1 MTRGLRREVRALA
14 ALTLALGCG
23 DDGGAGEPA
32 PPDVEDTGRD
42 GGPRLDEGTSPSDA
56 GELLCDLEECPAYDL
71 SVPLSLPSCCL
82 PGGGDAAGDD
92 GCGVS
97 FSAWIDV
104 FPLDPVIVSCVRP
117 EPERPFRRD
126 GCPDRTLAPFEFPG
140 CCRNDGVCGYV
151 VDLTNVG
158 GPRLGCVPNTMFSD
172 ETVILCG

>member
-1 MTRGLRREVRALA
+1 MTRDLRREVRALA
-14 ALTLALGCG
+14 ALAALALGLGCG
-23 DDGGAGEPA
+23 DDETDLPDVGDMGVDGGA
-32 PPDVEDTGRD
+32 
-42 GGPRLDEGTSPSDA
+42 RLDGEEPPSDA
-56 GELLCDLEECPAYDL
+56 GELVCDLEECPAYDL

-97 FSAWIDV
+97 FSAWIDL
-104 FPLDPVIVSCVRP
+104 FPLDPVVVSCVRP

-126 GCPDRTLAPFEFPG
+126 GCPDRTLTPFEFPG
-140 CCRNDGVCGYV
+140 CCRDDGVCGYV